1 MKKTGSPQW
10 RPPTCGSA
18 VTSEQPRRHTSV
30 SNTVTLSPRKGARLV
45 QDVAGGALPA
55 NCANSPLSCILAVRR
70 PRRHPPRL
78 VRRPPRRPPATN
90 TSCHAHPGVHSPRPR
105 RAERFLVG
113 RGHVGHSQP
122 LDRFLFLCGPG
133 PQPLPRSPAIGWP
146 PLPLYITV
154 PYLCVYVRWEPYSKN
169 PCGAHGLGNESVS
182 SISIGT
188 SN

>member
-18 VTSEQPRRHTSV
+18 VTSGQPRRHILV

-90 TSCHAHPGVHSPRPR
+90 TSCHAHPGVHRIVRVHGAPNVFLWGGDTWVNLSRSIDFCSCADQVLSPFPG
-105 RAERFLVG
+105 AP
-113 RGHVGHSQP
+113 P
-122 LDRFLFLCGPG
+122 LAG
-133 PQPLPRSPAIGWP
+133 PRSPCT
-146 PLPLYITV
+146 LPYRT
-154 PYLCVYVRWEPYSKN
+154 YVCMYVGSRT
-169 PCGAHGLGNESVS
+169 GRTRAGLMAWATKV
-182 SISIGT
+182 
-188 SN
+188 